1 MGALRRSVSACMR
14 VCADMLVLTSLEYG
28 VADAEITVPSA
39 ENPDLSKALFFNLE
53 SLSNFTVGKFWCKNK
68 GIFSAEATATQGSVF

>member
-39 ENPDLSKALFFNLE
+39 ENQRPPSTVLAFKTGAGQNIPYVCMLRLVLGNLH
-53 SLSNFTVGKFWCKNK
+53 L
-68 GIFSAEATATQGSVF
+68 